1 VVDPPLQ
8 VQAAQARPNSVC
20 AAGMVGRGCAIP
32 CRNDEDR
39 LIDKLGLIAP
49 EPKASNHTKMP
60 PNSLR
65 AKRVTLLD

>member
-1 VVDPPLQ
+1 
-8 VQAAQARPNSVC
+8 
-20 AAGMVGRGCAIP
+20 MVGRGCAIP